1 MRYLKLLLVALCL
14 NVAACGDSSSGP
26 SDPISGD
33 WVGKFSN
40 GIPIAVTLDLSA
52 EAITG
57 TFDTGDSGGA
67 VTGSYNGTAF
77 ALQLTAA
84 TGTQRT
90 LANAALI
97 DSGTRIT
104 ADWDDGAGQSGAFC
118 LAKVG
123 STLCL

>member
-1 MRYLKLLLVALCL
+1 MRYIKLLLVALCFI
-14 NVAACGDSSSGP
+14 VAACGDSSGP

-40 GIPIAVTLDLSA
+40 GIPITVTLDLSA

-57 TFDTGDSGGA
+57 TFDTGDSNGD
-67 VTGSYNGTAF
+67 VTGTFNGSALT
-77 ALQLTAA
+77 LQLAAA

-97 DSGTRIT
+97 NSGTRIT

-118 LAKVG
+118 LAKAG
-123 STLCL
+123 STACP